1 MSEEFTT
8 QREVELPSG
17 GFLYGDKLPDGKVLI
32 RPMTMREEKL
42 LYSSQSNP
50 SKVFE
55 TILDRCLIT
64 KSLPIRD
71 YLVADKLFILLML
84 RIESYGQEYKFDVT
98 CPSCRKKFEH
108 AMNLSDGLS
117 IKTLEHGVKEPFI
130 LELPLSKHE
139 LSLKLLRVSDEEEIA
154 RLAMIARRKGEDVL
168 GEFIVHT
175 LSRYIH
181 AVDGEP
187 VSSDEALEFVQDLRP
202 GDAVKMEEFLEEY
215 DCGPSLNMSIECPN
229 CAEVSERIIPM
240 DISFFRSRPPRREG
254 I

>member
-1 MSEEFTT
+1 MTEFTT

-55 TILDRCLIT
+55 TILDRCLLT

-84 RIESYGQEYKFDVT
+84 RIESYGQEYKFDIT
-98 CPSCRKKFEH
+98 CSSCRKKFEH
-108 AMNLSDGLS
+108 SVNLSDGLD
-117 IKTLEHGVKEPFI
+117 IKTLKHGVKEPLI
-130 LELPLSKHE
+130 LELPMSNRE
-139 LSLKLLRVSDEEEIA
+139 LSLKLLRVSDEEEIS
-154 RLAMIARRKGEDVL
+154 RLLMIAKRKGEDVL
-168 GEFIVHT
+168 GEFIVYT

-181 AVDGEP
+181 AVDGNSLSP
-187 VSSDEALEFVQDLRP
+187 DEALEFVQDLRP
-202 GDAVKMEEFLEEY
+202 GDVSALEDFLDEY
-215 DCGPSLNMSIECPN
+215 DCGPSLNLSIECSN

-240 DISFFRSRPPRREG
+240 DITFFRSRPSRRDRS
-254 I
+254 